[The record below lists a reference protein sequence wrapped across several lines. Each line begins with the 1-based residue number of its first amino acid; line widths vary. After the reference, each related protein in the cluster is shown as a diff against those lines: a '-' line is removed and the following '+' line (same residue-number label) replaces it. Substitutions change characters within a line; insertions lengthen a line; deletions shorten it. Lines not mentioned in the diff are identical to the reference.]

1 MFVANRHC
9 VGLRGG
15 LVQRSVGKLKRG
27 DDSMFRTLLL
37 GLATALGLTTAQAAD
52 DPLKVG
58 FVYVGPIGDHGWT
71 YQHHEGLK
79 AIEETYG
86 DKVKT
91 TFVESVS
98 EGPDAERVIR
108 QLAASGHGLIFTT
121 SFGFMDPT
129 AKVAKQFPKVKF
141 EHATGFKR
149 ADNLSTYSARFYE
162 GRYIAGQ
169 IAGKMSKNGK
179 AGYVASFP
187 IPEVIRG
194 VNAFLLG
201 MQSVN
206 PDAEISVV
214 WVNSWFDPGKEAD
227 ATKALIAQG
236 ADIITQHTDSP
247 APVQT
252 AANAGIPA
260 FGQASD
266 MHEFGKETQLTS
278 IIDNWAPYYVNRVGQ
293 VLDGTWE
300 STDTWDGIQPGMV
313 QMSPYINMEYD
324 IARAAK
330 ETEDL
335 IRLGRLHP
343 FAGPIVD
350 RDGKE
355 RVAAGQTADDGMMAT
370 MDFFIKGV
378 IGDLPN

>member
-1 MFVANRHC
+1 
-9 VGLRGG
+9 
-15 LVQRSVGKLKRG
+15 
-27 DDSMFRTLLL
+27 MFRTLLL
-37 GLATALGLTTAQAAD
+37 GLATALGLSAAQAAD

-79 AIEETYG
+79 AIEAKYG
-86 DKVKT
+86 DKVET
-91 TFVESVS
+91 TYVESVS

-141 EHATGFKR
+141 EHATGYTR
-149 ADNLSTYSARFYE
+149 ADNLATYSARFYE

-266 MHEFGKETQLTS
+266 MHEFGKTAQLTS
-278 IIDNWAPYYVNRVGQ
+278 IIDNWAPYYVNRVGM

-300 STDTWDGIQPGMV
+300 SDDTWDGIQPGMV
-313 QMSPYINMEYD
+313 QMSPYINMDYEV
-324 IARAAK
+324 AKAAK

-355 RVAAGQTADDGMMAT
+355 RVAAGETADDGMMAT

-378 IGDLPN
+378 IGDLPK